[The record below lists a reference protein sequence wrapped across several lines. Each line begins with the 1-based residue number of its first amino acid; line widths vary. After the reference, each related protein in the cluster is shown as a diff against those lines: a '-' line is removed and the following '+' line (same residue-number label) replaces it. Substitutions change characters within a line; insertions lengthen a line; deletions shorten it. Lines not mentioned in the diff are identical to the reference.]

1 MKSLFTICKLLAV
14 IMLLALPL
22 GLMAQEKAEEKAE
35 EKVSPAPKPTGAVT
49 NVETLELISR
59 QLNVHSSYVGHLEPL
74 ERVVI
79 RSEAE
84 GRVEKVYLDEGQKV
98 KTGDVLVNISTE
110 RLSLSLKLA
119 EANSKLS
126 ESEFQTEKLLFDR
139 SVSTASK
146 VDSFRTKRDVD
157 KISLEIAKLDFDKSQ
172 VKSPISGVIKKKIV
186 GVGAYVNRGQ
196 NLFEIM
202 DISQVLVLINIPE
215 KEMRFVTPGKDVK
228 VRIDAIPGT
237 VFNGSV
243 STLGLEA
250 DLKNRSFPAEILLD
264 NSNRQLLPGMMARAE
279 MLTHAEPN
287 EIIIPRYAVLERET
301 NRIVFI
307 EKNGIA
313 IERPVILGT
322 IIKDEVQ
329 VLSGLQSGDKL
340 ILSGHHFLTS
350 EEAVKV
356 VSQSKQKI

>member
-1 MKSLFTICKLLAV
+1 MKALFTINLLG
-14 IMLLALPL
+14 IILLLALPL
-22 GLMAQEKAEEKAE
+22 GLIAQEKAKESSPPKA
-35 EKVSPAPKPTGAVT
+35 KGAVT
-49 NVETLELISR
+49 NVETLELIAR

-74 ERVVI
+74 ERVII

-84 GRVEKVYLDEGQKV
+84 GKVEKVFLDEGQKV
-98 KTGDVLVNISTE
+98 KSGDSLVNISTE
-110 RLSLSLKLA
+110 RLSLSLQLA
-119 EANSKLS
+119 EANAKLS
-126 ESEFQTEKLLFDR
+126 ESEFKTEKLLFDR
-139 SVSTASK
+139 AVSTASK

-157 KISLEIAKLDFDKSQ
+157 KISLAISKLDFDKSQ
-172 VKSPISGVIKKKIV
+172 VKSPITGVIKSKKV
-186 GVGAYVNRGQ
+186 GVGEYVNRGQ

-237 VFNGSV
+237 VFEGKV
-243 STLGLEA
+243 KTLGLEA

-264 NSNRQLLPGMMARAE
+264 NPKRQLLPGMMARSE

-340 ILSGHHFLTS
+340 ILTGHHFLTN

-356 VSQSKQKI
+356 VSQTKQKI